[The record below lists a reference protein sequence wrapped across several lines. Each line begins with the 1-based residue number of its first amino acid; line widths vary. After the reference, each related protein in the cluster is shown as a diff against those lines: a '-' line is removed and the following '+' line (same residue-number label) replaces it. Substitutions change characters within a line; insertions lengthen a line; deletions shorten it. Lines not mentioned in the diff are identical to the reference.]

1 VVWQVIAK
9 ISVSIVNVSDII
21 KVAIMHIKILAKF
34 GYTQDTK
41 LQKHLASFYIL
52 G

>member
-1 VVWQVIAK
+1 VVWQVIAM
-9 ISVSIVNVSDII
+9 ISVSFVNFCDII